1 MRGSTVQRSILVAA
15 AALVLGPSGANGG
28 IQVSPVR
35 SILEVPPGGHGS
47 QVLRVRNTGE
57 DVVVLTTRLADWTV
71 SDGTSKGLAL
81 HPPATRQ
88 RSCSRWVEVW
98 PAELEIG
105 PGESATLRISVAL
118 PDQAEGSYFSAVVLA
133 TGARPARVGGAE
145 VGVAVN
151 IGHLVTVHTAGH
163 TVWSAESDGLTLS
176 RPDDTRSLEIGL
188 DLRNTGTGAIRPKG
202 SFAIVDAAG
211 EFVGKVDLG
220 TYCAQ
225 PGGLVRVRELWDGLL
240 SPGAY
245 RVYGTVEIGGGVV
258 LTPEAA
264 LEVRDEVVLDVLQAT
279 AATGGVRAVA
289 RFANPGN
296 ISHRLAGIVELLG
309 QDGAV
314 VRSAAFGPTPV
325 LADDT
330 AEEACDLGPVEPGP
344 YTVRLVGGDGE
355 VQLQATAGVVVP

>member
-1 MRGSTVQRSILVAA
+1 M
-15 AALVLGPSGANGG
+15 
-28 IQVSPVR
+28 SPVR

-47 QVLRVRNTGE
+47 QVLRVRNTGQ

-71 SDGTSKGLAL
+71 SEGTTEGLAL

-88 RSCSRWVEVW
+88 RSCSEWVEVW

-105 PGESATLRISVAL
+105 PGESGTLRISVAL

-133 TGARPARVGGAE
+133 TGARPARLGSAE
-145 VGVAVN
+145 VGLAVN
-151 IGHLVTVHTAGH
+151 IGHLLTVHTAGR
-163 TVWSAESDGLTLS
+163 TSWSAEAGGLALS

-188 DLRNTGTGAIRPKG
+188 DLQNTGTGAIRPTG
-202 SFAIVDAAG
+202 SFAIVDEAG
-211 EFVGKVDLG
+211 GVVGKVDLG

-225 PGGLVRVRELWDGLL
+225 PGGVVRVRELWDGLL
-240 SPGAY
+240 VPGAY

-264 LEVRDEVVLDVLQAT
+264 LEVRDEVAVDSLRAVPA
-279 AATGGVRAVA
+279 GGSVRATA

-296 ISHRLAGIVELLG
+296 ISHRLGGVVELLG
-309 QDGAV
+309 PDGGV
-314 VRSAAFGPTPV
+314 VRSADFGPTPV

-330 AEEACDLGPVEPGP
+330 AEEAFDLGPAEPGP
-344 YTVRLVGGDGE
+344 YIVRLVGGDDE
-355 VQLQATAGVVVP
+355 VRLEATAEVFVP